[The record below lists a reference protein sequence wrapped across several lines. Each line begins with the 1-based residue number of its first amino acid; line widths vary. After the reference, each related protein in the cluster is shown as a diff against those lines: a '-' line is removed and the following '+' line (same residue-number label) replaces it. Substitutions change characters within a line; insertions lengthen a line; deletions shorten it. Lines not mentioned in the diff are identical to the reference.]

1 MCNLYWSGNNTL
13 MVSFQWLNDYDHQ
26 YLVWSSIFGVA
37 KISWVLWADWLFWL
51 AELSSFR
58 CALLSR
64 CTIGGVSISWYQPR
78 QMMHRWSNFLLLYRW
93 CVRITNLMIN
103 HQQTMPGWWCE
114 LLSRWCMWCWRHVIS
129 GKWNSGLSNMS
140 WRLGGVDSFLAV
152 DLNVKEN

>member
-78 QMMHRWSNFLLLYRW
+78 QMMHGWSNFLLLYRW
-93 CVRITNLMIN
+93 CVSHHQSHDISPTNNARLMVWTSFQVVYMVLTSRHLRQMEFRIIKYELTL
-103 HQQTMPGWWCE
+103 GWCG
-114 LLSRWCMWCWRHVIS
+114 LFLSYGFKC
-129 GKWNSGLSNMS
+129 
-140 WRLGGVDSFLAV
+140 
-152 DLNVKEN
+152 